1 MRKFIKISNSKIINI
16 AIIFGL
22 TALLIS
28 VATYAWY
35 IGMRTVNISSFDIE
49 IATTESLLISLDGK
63 TWSNEVII
71 SEANHDKTY
80 PGNTNSWGGKGLI
93 PLSSI
98 GEVSQ
103 ASSRLIFYEKASL
116 TASPGGFRLLA
127 SRVNN
132 SGAKE
137 QEGYVVFDIFIKNFS
152 GQQYFKNLNI
162 LDEEAVYLT
171 IDSEAGIAASGVP
184 STGIE
189 NSVRVAF
196 AHIGRVIAKT
206 TNPST
211 ITSITCS
218 DTDEVTGIC
227 RNAPIWEPND
237 KYHHSNA
244 ISWYNTVCKKRVGL
258 DVRNPKSYTGS
269 CNPIQDGTAY
279 PTYAVN
285 SPIILANNVDVYDGA
300 AYNGYT
306 NSNKLTDVAYFTD
319 TMRDKSGVNRQEIFT
334 LAPNSITK
342 IRVYIYIEG
351 QDIDNYEYAS
361 LGKKIEVQFG
371 FTKERF
377 SASDFYYEAGEAG
390 IDIWNPVISIDP
402 DIREITI
409 NQGETFTVPTATA
422 IDKISEDLDGNDF
435 TEDITRKIQIINPV
449 DTNIPGIY
457 YVTYNV
463 SDWAGNYA
471 EQIMIAVTVV

>member
-1 MRKFIKISNSKIINI
+1 MIKLDKTNHSKIRHIVF
-16 AIIFGL
+16 IFGI
-22 TALLIS
+22 TTLLIS

-49 IATTESLLISLDGK
+49 IATTDSLLISLDGK
-63 TWSNEVII
+63 TWSDEVII

-93 PLSSI
+93 PMSSM

-103 ASSRLIFYEKASL
+103 VSSRLIFYEKASL
-116 TASPGGFRLLA
+116 TATPGGFRLLA

-132 SGAKE
+132 SGVKE
-137 QEGYVVFDIFIKNFS
+137 QEGYVAFDVFIKNFS
-152 GQQYFKNLNI
+152 GKQYFKNLNI
-162 LDEEAVYLT
+162 LDEEAIYLT
-171 IDSEAGIAASGVP
+171 IDSEAGVAASGVP
-184 STGIE
+184 NTGIE

-218 DTDEVTGIC
+218 DTNEVTGIC
-227 RNAPIWEPND
+227 RNAAIWEPND
-237 KYHHSNA
+237 KYHHANA
-244 ISWYNTVCKKRVGL
+244 ISWYNTVCKKRIGS
-258 DVRNPKSYTGS
+258 DVRNPKSYSGS
-269 CNPIQDGTAY
+269 CNLIQDGTAY
-279 PTYAVN
+279 PTYVVN
-285 SPIILANNVDVYDGA
+285 SSIGSADNVDIYDGSS
-300 AYNGYT
+300 YNGYIY
-306 NSNKLTDVAYFTD
+306 SNKLTSMSYFTD
-319 TMRDKSGVNRQEIFT
+319 TMRDETGTNRLEIFT

-342 IRVYIYIEG
+342 IRVYVYIEG

-361 LGKKIEVQFG
+361 IGKKIEVQFG

-377 SASDFYYEAGEAG
+377 SASEIYYEAGEVE
-390 IDIWNPVISIDP
+390 IDVWKPIISIDP

-409 NQGETFTVPTATA
+409 NQGETFIVPTATA
-422 IDKISEDLDGNDF
+422 TDKISEDLDGNDI

-449 DTNIPGIY
+449 DTNVPGVY

-471 EQIMIAVTVV
+471 EQIMIEVTVV